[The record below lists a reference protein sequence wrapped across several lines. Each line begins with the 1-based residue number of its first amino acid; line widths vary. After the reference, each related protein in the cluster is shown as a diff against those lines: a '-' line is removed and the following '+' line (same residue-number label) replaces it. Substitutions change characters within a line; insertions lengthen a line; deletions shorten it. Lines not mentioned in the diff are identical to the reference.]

1 LNKHIAITAFLGALT
16 IMLGAFGAHALK
28 EILSVEAL
36 NSFET
41 AVRYQ
46 MYHVLLL
53 LLVNLSPLFNSKF
66 KNNFSYLIYAAIL
79 CFSGSIY
86 AITIGGVN
94 PKMVWF
100 ITPLGG
106 LLLIV
111 AWCLLA
117 LNFIN
122 IKSILKK

>member
-1 LNKHIAITAFLGALT
+1 
-16 IMLGAFGAHALK
+16 MLGAFGAHALK
-28 EILSVEAL
+28 EILSAEAL

-41 AVRYQ
+41 AVCYQ

-53 LLVNLSPLFNSKF
+53 LLVNLSPLFSSKF
-66 KNNFSYLIYAAIL
+66 KNNFSYLIYAAML

-122 IKSILKK
+122 KKTS

>member
-1 LNKHIAITAFLGALT
+1 ALT

>member
-1 LNKHIAITAFLGALT
+1 MLT
-16 IMLGAFGAHALK
+16 IILGAFGAHVFK
-28 EILSVEAL
+28 EILSLEAL

-53 LLVNLSPLFNSKF
+53 LVVNLSQVFTTKF
-66 KNNFSYLIYAAIL
+66 VNNFSYLIYMAIL
-79 CFSGSIY
+79 CFCGSIY

-94 PKMVWF
+94 PKLIWF

-106 LLLIV
+106 LLFLI
-111 AWCLLA
+111 AWSLLL
-117 LNFIN
+117 LNFIQ
-122 IKSILKK
+122 KKAS